1 LKTATYIFHK
11 KWNSFPIK
19 IKSVVLLKPVSVSL
33 RTRCD
38 VGVTNTGDH
47 LKKFFFFKALFL
59 TFNPGGP

>member
-1 LKTATYIFHK
+1 M
-11 KWNSFPIK
+11 
-19 IKSVVLLKPVSVSL
+19 IKSVVLLKPVSISL

-38 VGVTNTGDH
+38 VGVRNTGDH